1 MGCERGDFECACA
14 CETLSERLSCSGM
27 QPVCV
32 FVMPPVQLRFP
43 EVRCVMQVRY
53 AN

>member
-1 MGCERGDFECACA
+1 MLCA
-14 CETLSERLSCSGM
+14 CETLPERLSGSGM

-32 FVMPPVQLRFP
+32 FVKPPVQLRFP
-43 EVRCVMQVRY
+43 EVRCVMQVRH